1 MAVRS
6 NTEFLRELLILSRF
20 HKYNPVFTTFA
31 GAWSALLAGAA
42 QLADQNSTML
52 PVFVFQQTALCVLA
66 AYLFCGA
73 GMVWN
78 DWIDRD
84 IDANVA
90 RTKHRP
96 LAMGS
101 VTTTQAMVWMMLQV
115 FMSWGVLHVMLD
127 NKDVL
132 KHLIPVMVA
141 SILYPFGKRPLARKL
156 LIYSQYILAFTIAWP
171 AIPGRAAICGHYESF
186 AETTRQCRPLCVMV
200 FFWTI
205 YLNTAYSYQDVVDD
219 RKMKVNSFYN
229 IAGNH
234 IHVLLV
240 LLVSPVLGCLYM
252 YLAGFES
259 NWLWVSWMG
268 VWCTFLLKQ
277 LVQFDPKQPASGGA
291 VHKSNFILGVWTIVA
306 CAIEVYLH
314 AA

>member
-1 MAVRS
+1 MAVRR
-6 NTEFLRELLILSRF
+6 NRKLLQELLILSRF

-42 QLADQNSTML
+42 EVADQHSTIS
-52 PVFVFQQTALCVLA
+52 PAFVFQQTALCVLA

-96 LAMGS
+96 LAMRV
-101 VTTTQAMVWMMLQV
+101 VTTAEAMVWMIFQV
-115 FMSWGVLHVMLD
+115 IMSWGTLHIMLD
-127 NKDVL
+127 KKDVL

-156 LIYSQYILAFTIAWP
+156 FIYPQYILAFTIAWP
-171 AIPGRAAICGHYESF
+171 AIPGRAAICGHHESF
-186 AETTRQCRPLCVMV
+186 AQTTRQCLPLCAMV

-219 RKMKVNSFYN
+219 RKMK
-229 IAGNH
+229 
-234 IHVLLV
+234 
-240 LLVSPVLGCLYM
+240 
-252 YLAGFES
+252 LA
-259 NWLWVSWMG
+259 
-268 VWCTFLLKQ
+268 K
-277 LVQFDPKQPASGGA
+277 FDPKQPASGGTL
-291 VHKSNFILGVWTIVA
+291 HKSNFMLGVWTILA
-306 CAIEVYLH
+306 CAAEVALGK
-314 AA
+314 A